1 MILWA
6 RTFRV
11 TKRDTQFLV
20 QMLVDG
26 RDVGTGLVAD
36 PALTSDQ
43 RDLWIEAHSHGV
55 ETVLDS
61 RALDLSTPGGFERFG
76 ARALPW
82 ANPTPHR
89 PADLTEMG
97 GRRMVEHI
105 ADAVAN
111 INHTAVLAP
120 AHMVG
125 DTPDE
130 WLDVDAALTYALR
143 KALNER
149 DLTNVLI
156 YYPLIARGEQF
167 YDPQWRASIIARLS
181 RLPIDAV
188 WLRIHPFGTS
198 RSGPLVLKRYLR
210 ACRDLHTLNVP
221 LVGEHTGAIGV
232 ALAAFGAIGGVESGI
247 TVVDHTDLTNWL
259 RLPKKGQGGGP
270 SARIYLQELG
280 CFIDRKKADRLFD
293 HPGMKPAHG
302 CRDSTCCRNGWRDT
316 RNSYRE
322 HFVTQR
328 AREVGAIS
336 RIPSNLRPGQC
347 MESFL
352 RPASDA
358 IERVVAVE
366 ESLEPV
372 RRQLNS
378 WRGTLGADLADH
390 NDFTFSPPAAG
401 RRRTA

>member
-1 MILWA
+1 MTIRPLKGVDDPLGSYL
-6 RTFRV
+6 RV

-82 ANPTPHR
+82 AHPTPHR

-105 ADAVAN
+105 ADAVAD

-167 YDPQWRASIIARLS
+167 YDPQWRASIIARALPPSDRRRVAAHSPLRNQQVWTTGSQTLS
-181 RLPIDAV
+181 ACVPRSP
-188 WLRIHPFGTS
+188 HP
-198 RSGPLVLKRYLR
+198 
-210 ACRDLHTLNVP
+210 
-221 LVGEHTGAIGV
+221 E
-232 ALAAFGAIGGVESGI
+232 
-247 TVVDHTDLTNWL
+247 
-259 RLPKKGQGGGP
+259 
-270 SARIYLQELG
+270 
-280 CFIDRKKADRLFD
+280 
-293 HPGMKPAHG
+293 
-302 CRDSTCCRNGWRDT
+302 
-316 RNSYRE
+316 
-322 HFVTQR
+322 
-328 AREVGAIS
+328 
-336 RIPSNLRPGQC
+336 RP
-347 MESFL
+347 
-352 RPASDA
+352 
-358 IERVVAVE
+358 
-366 ESLEPV
+366 
-372 RRQLNS
+372 
-378 WRGTLGADLADH
+378 
-390 NDFTFSPPAAG
+390 AG
-401 RRRTA
+401 RRAHRGHWCRARGFRRHWRC